1 MFQRSTEL
9 LREREVI
16 YFDKAGK
23 TFPEFKSQIS
33 PAEKKKEMVSSRRA
47 DTRNVIQAAKV
58 LKEKEEKHKYPN

>member
-33 PAEKKKEMVSSRRA
+33 PAEKKKKWSLHVEQTLGM
-47 DTRNVIQAAKV
+47 
-58 LKEKEEKHKYPN
+58 